1 MWPTQNQCGKLKAK
15 EKVKRV
21 SRKGKEEAKNVIQ

>member
-15 EKVKRV
+15 EEAKMVRQ
-21 SRKGKEEAKNVIQ
+21 KGKE